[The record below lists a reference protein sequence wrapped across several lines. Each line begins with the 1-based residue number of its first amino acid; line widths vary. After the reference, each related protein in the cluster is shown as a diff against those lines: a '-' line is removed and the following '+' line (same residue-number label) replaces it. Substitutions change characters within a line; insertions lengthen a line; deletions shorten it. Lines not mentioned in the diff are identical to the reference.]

1 MAPRIQP
8 LAEVFGF
15 PIDNLSEA
23 ANRYRTRKLC
33 PFNNKVPNCTKD
45 KANDPLGV
53 CSVFEADYT
62 AITCPIRFREN
73 WLIADDGADFFF
85 PPGAMWTSLTEV
97 RLKDKYGKSAGNIDL
112 VLVSYDKHGK
122 VTDFG
127 ALEVQGVY
135 ISGNVRNPF
144 EYYMKD
150 PTNRAD
156 MKWKGKPNYPGPD
169 YLSSSRKQLVP
180 QLIFEGGILNKRR
193 KKMAFAMDQGLFNTL
208 PRLTEVPKHKADIAW
223 LVYGLDYN
231 KKTNRY
237 SLERR
242 KAVYTAFDAAFE
254 QITHSAVGIE
264 FGYGEQETTF
274 WSGQPDW
281 EHQESLLC
289 ASETSR
295 TADGPWSG
303 AAAAE

>member
-1 MAPRIQP
+1 MATRIQP
-8 LAEVFGF
+8 LTEVFGF
-15 PIDNLSEA
+15 PINNLSEA

-53 CSVFEADYT
+53 CSVFEANYT

-85 PPGAMWTSLTEV
+85 SPGASWTSLTEV

-112 VLVSYDKHGK
+112 VLVSYDRHGK

-150 PTNRAD
+150 PTNRAN

-169 YLSSSRKQLVP
+169 YLSSSRKRLAP
-180 QLIFEGGILNKRR
+180 QLIFKGGILNMWQ
-193 KKMAFAMDQGLFNTL
+193 KKSAVALDQGFFNTL
-208 PRLTEVPKHKADIAW
+208 PKLKEIPKSKAEIAW
-223 LVYGLDYN
+223 LIYDLDLD
-231 KKTNRY
+231 KKKNRY
-237 SLERR
+237 SLVR
-242 KAVYTAFDAAFE
+242 KKIVYTGFDDALN
-254 QITHSAVGIE
+254 QITRSDAGNVDDFI
-264 FGYGEQETTF
+264 
-274 WSGQPDW
+274 
-281 EHQESLLC
+281 SLLQ
-289 ASETSR
+289 EKL
-295 TADGPWSG
+295 DEKLNSG
-303 AAAAE
+303 SAPSNQTIDALL

>member
-1 MAPRIQP
+1 MTSRIQP

-23 ANRYRTRKLC
+23 ANRYRTKKLC

-53 CSVFEADYT
+53 CSVFEADHT

-85 PPGAMWTSLTEV
+85 PPDARWTSLTEV
-97 RLKDKYGKSAGNIDL
+97 RLKDKHGKSAGNIDL
-112 VLVSYDKHGK
+112 VLVSYDRHGK

-150 PTNRAD
+150 PANRAN
-156 MKWKGKPNYPGPD
+156 MQWRGKPNYPGPD
-169 YLSSSRKQLVP
+169 YLSSSRKRLAP
-180 QLIFEGGILNKRR
+180 QLIFKGGILNSWRKRS
-193 KKMAFAMDQGLFNTL
+193 AVALDQGFFDTL
-208 PRLTEVPKHKADIAW
+208 PKLKEVPKSKAEIAW
-223 LVYGLDYN
+223 LVYDLDHD
-231 KKTNRY
+231 KRKNRY
-237 SLERR
+237 SLVR
-242 KAVYTAFDAAFE
+242 KKIVYTGFDDALN
-254 QITHSAVGIE
+254 QITRSDAGNVEDFI
-264 FGYGEQETTF
+264 
-274 WSGQPDW
+274 
-281 EHQESLLC
+281 SLLQ
-289 ASETSR
+289 EKLDEKLNGG
-295 TADGPWSG
+295 TAPTNQTID
-303 AAAAE
+303 ALL

>member
-1 MAPRIQP
+1 MATRNQP

-23 ANRYRTRKLC
+23 ANRYRTKKLC

-53 CSVFEADYT
+53 CSVYEADYT

-85 PPGAMWTSLTEV
+85 PPGTSWTSLTEV

-112 VLVSYDKHGK
+112 VLVAYDHSGR

-144 EYYMKD
+144 EYYMAD
-150 PTNRAD
+150 PASRAD
-156 MKWKGKPNYPGPD
+156 MNWKGKPNFPGPD
-169 YLSSSRKQLVP
+169 YLSSSRKRLAP
-180 QLIFEGGILNKRR
+180 QLIFKGGILNMWR
-193 KKMAFAMDQGLFNTL
+193 KKSAVALDQGFFNTL
-208 PRLTEVPKHKADIAW
+208 PKLKEVPKSKAEIAW
-223 LVYGLDYN
+223 LVYDLDLN
-231 KKTNRY
+231 IGQNRY
-237 SLERR
+237 SLIR
-242 KAVYTAFDAAFE
+242 KKIVYTGFDDALN
-254 QITHSAVGIE
+254 QITRSDAGNVEDFI
-264 FGYGEQETTF
+264 
-274 WSGQPDW
+274 
-281 EHQESLLC
+281 SLLQ
-289 ASETSR
+289 EKLDEKLNGGTPP
-295 TADGPWSG
+295 TNQTIDTLL
-303 AAAAE
+303 